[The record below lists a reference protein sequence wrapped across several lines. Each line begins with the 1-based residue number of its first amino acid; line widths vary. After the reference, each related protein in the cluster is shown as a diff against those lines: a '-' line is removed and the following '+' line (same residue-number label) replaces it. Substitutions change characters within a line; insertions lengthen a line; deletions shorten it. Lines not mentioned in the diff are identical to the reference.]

1 MSRVHADAVPD
12 DDWTSRAVWQIPSR
26 TLDTPDDPLRVLI
39 LYGSLRQVSY
49 SKFLAHEFGR
59 LLARLGADVRIFD
72 PTDLPIKDEGNTG
85 HAKVTELRD
94 LCVWSEANV
103 WVSPE
108 QHGTMTGVF
117 KNQIDWIPLSLGS
130 VRPTQG
136 RTLALAQ
143 VNGGS
148 QSFNCLNQLRI
159 LGRWM
164 RCFTIPNQS
173 SIPKAW
179 TQFDSEGRLKDTGF
193 RERVVDVAE
202 ELWKMTYLLRPA
214 RDQLDDRYSERK
226 EKLEKGRLQSQAEK
240 EAAKDEAAKS
250 VAAVNGEPGA
260 GTNADKVELYQPD
273 VGGDQLAP
281 STKV

>member
-1 MSRVHADAVPD
+1 MSSYSPVLAQ
-12 DDWTSRAVWQIPSR
+12 DDWTVHAVNLITAR
-26 TLDTPDDPLRVLI
+26 DDFAGATRPRILV
-39 LYGSLRQVSY
+39 LYGSLRETSF
-49 SKFLAHEFGR
+49 SKKLAYEFGR
-59 LLARLGADVRIFD
+59 LLSGLGSEVRIYD
-72 PTDLPIKDEGNTG
+72 PTGLPMKNEDDVN
-85 HAKVTELRD
+85 HPKVQELRNAAI
-94 LCVWSEANV
+94 WSEGMV

-108 QHGTMTGVF
+108 QHGSMTAVF

-148 QSFNCLNQLRI
+148 QSFNSVNQLRI

-179 TQFDSEGRLKDTGF
+179 TQFDEQGRLKDTGF

-202 ELWKMTYLLRPA
+202 ELFKMTHMLRPH
-214 RDQLDDRYSERK
+214 REKLDDRYSER
-226 EKLEKGRLQSQAEK
+226 LEKAKQGRLLSQAEK
-240 EAAKDEAAKS
+240 EMLSSGSQAGSTNGVKEANEPDLTEKKTSKS
-250 VAAVNGEPGA
+250 A
-260 GTNADKVELYQPD
+260 
-273 VGGDQLAP
+273 
-281 STKV
+281 